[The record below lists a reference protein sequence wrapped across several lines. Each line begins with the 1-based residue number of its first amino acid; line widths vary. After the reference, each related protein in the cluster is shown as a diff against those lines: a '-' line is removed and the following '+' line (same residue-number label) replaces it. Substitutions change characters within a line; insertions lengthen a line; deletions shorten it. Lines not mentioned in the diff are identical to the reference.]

1 MAKVFFLILF
11 VGWFGF
17 AVQAQN
23 PKQAPYNS
31 YAEINFYWEKKDGS
45 WAHYYN
51 PTCYMLVTDSSAM
64 FYTAIKELQ
73 PLENAIAN
81 PLTDVFLTRPHNNL
95 FSFEAT
101 QQNLGPDFKSQGKAT
116 ALGKLLMGDFTK
128 DMPLDIVKKS
138 VYIYTIN
145 FQGSVNFPDKFWKKE
160 IYAQLTGNYRFEVR
174 NVLPLKRK

>member
-11 VGWFGF
+11 VGLFGF

-23 PKQAPYNS
+23 PKQVPYNS

-73 PLENAIAN
+73 PLENAIVN
-81 PLTDVFLTRPHNNL
+81 PLTEVFLTHPHNNL

-101 QQNLGPDFKSQGKAT
+101 KQNLGPDFKSQGKAT

-145 FQGSVNFPDKFWKKE
+145 FQGAVNFPDKLWKKE

-174 NVLPLKRK
+174 NVLPLKKK

>member
-1 MAKVFFLILF
+1 MAKVFLVLLFL
-11 VGWFGF
+11 GSFGY

-23 PKQAPYNS
+23 ARQVPFNS
-31 YAEINFYWEKKDGS
+31 FAEINFYWEKKDGS

-51 PTCYMLVTDSSAM
+51 PKCYFLVNDSSAM

-81 PLTDVFLTRPHNNL
+81 PLVDIFLTQPHNNL

-101 QQNLGPDFKSQGKAT
+101 HQNLGPDFKRGGKAT
-116 ALGKLLMGDFTK
+116 ALGTLLMGDFTK
-128 DMPLDIVKKS
+128 DMPLEIVKNS

-145 FQGSVNFPDKFWKKE
+145 FQGAVNFPDKLWKKE

-174 NVLPLKRK
+174 NVLPPKRK